1 MLRTQTRT
9 MDAWDIVSGTAK
21 ALLPEPAIDLARK
34 VRDRRRARRALAG
47 YLARIGAAFPDVS
60 YRSAWLIDEGNDY
73 AIVNLDD
80 SLVFRFPRN
89 GDSAD
94 LKREVRLLE
103 NLRARTSISV
113 PNYLYMTDTF
123 GGYPMLQGRPLDVE
137 VLRNLN
143 ESETETVLTQL
154 ASFLS
159 ALHSTEHDIIARAD
173 GSVPH
178 TAPHQLFA
186 DGYYGEQRDRLESLV
201 DTDLR
206 RSLERFYAESPLP
219 DAPRLRLVHGDL
231 KPSHVFL
238 LPESHQLAV
247 IDFGDV
253 SAADPAIDFTFLW
266 FFGED
271 CARSV
276 FERYSLA
283 SEDPEIVERARQL
296 LPRLGVKRLLW
307 RFANPQRYSPDQQ
320 AKAITLLRQE
330 LAAAGFADGH

>member
-1 MLRTQTRT
+1 MARTQSRA
-9 MDAWDIVSGTAK
+9 MDAWDIFSGTAK

-34 VRDRRRARRALAG
+34 VRDRRRARLALAD
-47 YLARIGAAFPDVS
+47 YLARIGDAFHDVV
-60 YRSAWLIDEGNDY
+60 YRSARLIDEGNDY
-73 AIVNLDD
+73 AIVCLDD
-80 SLVFRFPRN
+80 SLIFRFPRN

-103 NLRARTSISV
+103 DVRARTSINV
-113 PNYLYMTDTF
+113 PNYLYLTEEF
-123 GGYPMLQGRPLDVE
+123 GGYPILNGTPLNVE
-137 VLRNLN
+137 ALRNLDHSTR
-143 ESETETVLTQL
+143 EDVLTQL

-159 ALHSTEHDIIARAD
+159 ALHSTEHDLIARDD
-173 GSVPH
+173 GSIPH
-178 TAPHQLFA
+178 TAPHQLFS
-186 DGYYGEQRDRLESLV
+186 DGYHGELRDRLEALV
-201 DTDLR
+201 DAGLR
-206 RSLERFYAESPLP
+206 RSLERFYAESPQL

-238 LPESHQLAV
+238 SPENHQVAV

-266 FFGED
+266 FFGEH

-276 FERYSLA
+276 FERYALA
-283 SEDPEIVERARQL
+283 SEDPELVERARQL

-307 RFANPQRYSPDQQ
+307 RFANPQRYSRDQQ

-330 LAAAGFADGH
+330 LATAGFADEH